1 MIRGME
7 ILISV
12 GLLVAVVAWVAHL
25 CHRLVLLRAE
35 LLGAWGEWMLD
46 TRRRN
51 ETLGEFTELF
61 SLLMPAGE
69 MPPRNLRRLVADSER
84 VLRAGEA
91 LLWQTPPPAGEDE
104 LCRTAAAAARMAE
117 ERAELREHLTMGTLR
132 ARLEADLAQQ
142 AQSETR
148 LLLAAAAY
156 NAALREPPVSPL
168 APVLGFRHCAWGEGN
183 GDLSG

>member
-12 GLLVAVVAWVAHL
+12 GLLVAVAAWVAQL

-35 LLGAWGEWMLD
+35 LRGAWEAWMLD

-51 ETLGEFTELF
+51 ETLGELAELF

-69 MPPRNLRRLVADSER
+69 MPPRTLRRLVADSER
-84 VLRAGEA
+84 VLKAGES
-91 LLWQTPPPAGEDE
+91 LLWQSRQPAGEDE
-104 LCRTAAAAARMAE
+104 LCRSATEAVRLAG
-117 ERAELREHLTMGTLR
+117 ERAELRGHQSMGTLR
-132 ARLEADLAQQ
+132 ERLEADLEQQ

-148 LLLAAAAY
+148 LQLAAAAY
-156 NAALREPPVSPL
+156 NAALREPPVAPL
-168 APVLGFRHCAWGEGN
+168 APVLGFRHCTWREKN
-183 GDLSG
+183 EEL